1 MEFKVGL
8 GGDDVI
14 LSILS
19 VIGKLMMY
27 RGDE

>member
-19 VIGKLMMY
+19 VIGKRMMY